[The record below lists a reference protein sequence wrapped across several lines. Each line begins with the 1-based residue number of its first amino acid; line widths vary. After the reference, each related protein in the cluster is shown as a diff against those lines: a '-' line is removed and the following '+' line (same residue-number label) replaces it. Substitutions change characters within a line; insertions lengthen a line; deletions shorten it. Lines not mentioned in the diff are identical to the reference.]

1 MAGLVGMAAVA
12 MGPVV
17 PWRRV
22 WDRRGV
28 GRVAVAQ
35 PTVGLTSAPSAG
47 RAAPSARGPAVSGGG
62 ARLSRLAARQGG
74 GTIPP
79 LTAMRGMTSV
89 TLC

>member
-1 MAGLVGMAAVA
+1 MVGLVGMAAVA

-22 WDRRGV
+22 WGRRGV
-28 GRVAVAQ
+28 GRVAQ
-35 PTVGLTSAPSAG
+35 PTVGLTPAPSAG
-47 RAAPSARGPAVSGGG
+47 RAAPSARGPALSGGG

-89 TLC
+89 TLR